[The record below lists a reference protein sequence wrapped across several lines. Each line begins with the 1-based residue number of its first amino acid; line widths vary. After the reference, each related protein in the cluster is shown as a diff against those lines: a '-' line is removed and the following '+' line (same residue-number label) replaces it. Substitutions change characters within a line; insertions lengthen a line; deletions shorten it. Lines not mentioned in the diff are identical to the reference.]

1 MRMIVG
7 LGNPGREYANTRHN
21 AGFMVIDALCA
32 KLGLQ
37 LEDKKFNGIYGVYRH
52 NGEKI
57 LILKPQTYM
66 NLSGEAVLAFKNY
79 YDIDEEDII
88 VVHDDLDL
96 PIGKLR
102 LRAQGSSGG
111 QKGMQNIIDL
121 LHTQKLKRIRVGISK
136 NDKID
141 VKDYVLGKIEKENLD
156 EFNASVNKAADAII
170 CSFDEP
176 FNVVMNRFN

>member
-21 AGFMVIDALCA
+21 AGFMVIDALCD
-32 KLGLQ
+32 KLNIT
-37 LEDKKFNGIYGVYRH
+37 LEDKKFNGIYGFYRH

-66 NLSGEAVLAFKNY
+66 NLSGEAVLAFRNY
-79 YDIDEEDII
+79 YDIDDEDII

-96 PIGKLR
+96 PVGKLR

-121 LHTQKLKRIRVGISK
+121 LHNQKLKRIRVGISK

-156 EFNASVNKAADAII
+156 EFKASVDKATEALK

-176 FNVVMNRFN
+176 FNIVMNRFN